1 MIVSVCI
8 VEFDSTHFQTIIA
21 KGGVCMYKFNKI
33 ARAGIITAMALM
45 PALVLAQG
53 GLGLP
58 TPTSP
63 YTGTALTLLDIRGLI
78 ETVARFLILISVV
91 VAIIFIVWGGM
102 MYMMAGDDAAKSG
115 AAKSRIVNGIIGALV
130 VLAVG
135 LILQTLAALVNWTV
149 FFNV

>member
-1 MIVSVCI
+1 MTKFKTVAKVS
-8 VEFDSTHFQTIIA
+8 IA
-21 KGGVCMYKFNKI
+21 
-33 ARAGIITAMALM
+33 TAMALM
-45 PALVLAQG
+45 PALVLAQ
-53 GLGLP
+53 LP

-63 YTGTALTLLDIRGLI
+63 YAGTALTLSDIQGLI

-91 VAIIFIVWGGM
+91 IAVIFIVWGGIS
-102 MYMMAGDDAAKSG
+102 YMSAGDDSSKSG

-135 LILQTLAALVNWTV
+135 LILQTLASLVNWTA